1 VAPSSRRSATQP
13 TRKSV
18 KVTAGIDADL
28 YVRMAAGAA
37 MRQVSHSRFVADAL
51 EAALR
56 EQGVF
61 VGTRRRNAD
70 CGDPSI
76 QGTGSATEA
85 A

>member
-1 VAPSSRRSATQP
+1 MAAPSRRPATTP
-13 TRKSV
+13 ARKPV
-18 KVTAGIDADL
+18 KVTASIDADL

-37 MRQVSHSRFVADAL
+37 MRQVSHSRYVAEAL

-61 VGTRRRNAD
+61 VGTRRRGAD
-70 CGDPSI
+70 HGDPST
-76 QGTGSATEA
+76 QVKESDEA